1 MPYFETNNKKL
12 AIGFINLIN
21 KKLGYKGAKY
31 SERTNPISIKKYG
44 LYRTGLNMGQASR
57 TGIDPKVGS
66 MFTEEEVRELLK
78 QND

>member
-1 MPYFETNNKKL
+1 
-12 AIGFINLIN
+12 
-21 KKLGYKGAKY
+21 
-31 SERTNPISIKKYG
+31 
-44 LYRTGLNMGQASR
+44 MGQASR